1 MAKPQA
7 NQGILPVKISL
18 TEGDYFTLW
27 APTYRQ
33 HNEEWQAFLGHGEH
47 IYFFNSPAEV
57 LAFIRSGQPH
67 DLDSHPSW
75 NDFAQRPAN
84 WVTPTEGDTYDLIG
98 VPQMLANRP
107 SHNAVK
113 SAARCF
119 RITQSL
125 ASVLSLL
132 PIQSTFSSH
141 SVLANVQRGSDH
153 YAGENGLS
161 EWSAVGR
168 VVATNWDSIIDSLDE
183 HVYRPDDLID
193 DAAVKEAEQAIAEA
207 DAQVEREKEEK
218 EKAIADID
226 PYDASVWGASGIDPI
241 KIAIEGRTLY
251 TLRTYVGGRP
261 VFLGHYGQIYTFNN
275 RKAMTRWLAEHGEH
289 DLAAVSTWQDVMD
302 AINGGTV
309 DVIVDPLNVY
319 TFTGLA
325 EDINNGPNNVDTQQ
339 LGRAYELI
347 ADAAD
352 WARDDAVSSVLVANP
367 QTQEYLAYMLGST
380 SGYVPSAPYTAEV
393 EGWRQLEN
401 GLVAR
406 FSKF

>member
-1 MAKPQA
+1 
-7 NQGILPVKISL
+7 
-18 TEGDYFTLW
+18 
-27 APTYRQ
+27 
-33 HNEEWQAFLGHGEH
+33 
-47 IYFFNSPAEV
+47 
-57 LAFIRSGQPH
+57 
-67 DLDSHPSW
+67 
-75 NDFAQRPAN
+75 
-84 WVTPTEGDTYDLIG
+84 
-98 VPQMLANRP
+98 
-107 SHNAVK
+107 
-113 SAARCF
+113 
-119 RITQSL
+119 
-125 ASVLSLL
+125 
-132 PIQSTFSSH
+132 
-141 SVLANVQRGSDH
+141 
-153 YAGENGLS
+153 
-161 EWSAVGR
+161 
-168 VVATNWDSIIDSLDE
+168 
-183 HVYRPDDLID
+183 
-193 DAAVKEAEQAIAEA
+193 
-207 DAQVEREKEEK
+207 
-218 EKAIADID
+218 
-226 PYDASVWGASGIDPI
+226 
-241 KIAIEGRTLY
+241 
-251 TLRTYVGGRP
+251 
-261 VFLGHYGQIYTFNN
+261 
-275 RKAMTRWLAEHGEH
+275 MTRWLTEHGEH